1 MKKRTV
7 MGCMAAIL
15 VILLLSTSFAAE
27 IGNGLDLGGQMRWRI
42 EYDGKDFDYGTAM
55 NEMSLLRTRVNLKVT
70 AIEDAVVYFQMQ
82 DSRNLGVNSAELTN
96 DTNLGVH
103 QGYLK
108 LKNLFAENLS
118 LQLGRFEA
126 PYGRHRLMGNVG
138 WSNVGRSFD
147 GIRLKTEGD
156 TFKAD
161 FFILKV
167 IERSFDTP
175 PNHRDWKLYGI
186 YGTFLQDRLD
196 VFVLYDWD
204 SRKIGNDYALARYT
218 FGGLFKQKLKSGLGY
233 VFDAAL
239 QVGNRAANDISA
251 YMIAGDLYY
260 SPKHKIMFIYSQVS
274 KIGIGFDITSGDDDL
289 TDDKNKWFDNLYY
302 TGHKFRGYMDY
313 FIANRTDGLMDIILR
328 GTIEPDEKW
337 SIDIDIHHF
346 QTMEDHVDASDT
358 SATPGMSKAI
368 GQEIDITFK
377 RPIQEGLGFQGGVS
391 AFFASDEWIYEADP
405 SFWIYLML
413 TAGF

>member
-147 GIRLKTEGD
+147 GIRLKTQGGFLYFEGD
-156 TFKAD
+156 RAFVRHSSQPQGLEAVRNIRD
-161 FFILKV
+161 FPSGSSGCF
-167 IERSFDTP
+167 R
-175 PNHRDWKLYGI
+175 
-186 YGTFLQDRLD
+186 
-196 VFVLYDWD
+196 
-204 SRKIGNDYALARYT
+204 AL
-218 FGGLFKQKLKSGLGY
+218 
-233 VFDAAL
+233 
-239 QVGNRAANDISA
+239 
-251 YMIAGDLYY
+251 
-260 SPKHKIMFIYSQVS
+260 
-274 KIGIGFDITSGDDDL
+274 
-289 TDDKNKWFDNLYY
+289 
-302 TGHKFRGYMDY
+302 
-313 FIANRTDGLMDIILR
+313 
-328 GTIEPDEKW
+328 
-337 SIDIDIHHF
+337 
-346 QTMEDHVDASDT
+346 
-358 SATPGMSKAI
+358 
-368 GQEIDITFK
+368 
-377 RPIQEGLGFQGGVS
+377 
-391 AFFASDEWIYEADP
+391 
-405 SFWIYLML
+405 
-413 TAGF
+413 